1 MSNRSVKVEG
11 ASTGAYPLKDP
22 SGYKQVPPLTL
33 GQKIQKTRSEIIT
46 EFVKLEIEPLLE
58 DQALS
63 GVSKTLYQ
71 FIPSDTD
78 PEKVAKIIPKDKN
91 IVEGYG
97 GSQIA
102 SRYIMSLGYIKGHV
116 KVIRLTSP
124 KYNLTF
130 WKQPT
135 VMEELEETLKLRLE
149 AKGEKLAKTESKASV
164 ELYRDS
170 SIQPWYHR
178 TFLKGEKLSAGLTG
192 VEVIFETKGYDNIWY
207 SFVNLYIEIA

>member
-22 SGYKQVPPLTL
+22 SGYKASLWQSVSRKNDINWRSKQQVPPLTL

-135 VMEELEETLKLRLE
+135 VMEEW
-149 AKGEKLAKTESKASV
+149 G
-164 ELYRDS
+164 D
-170 SIQPWYHR
+170 P
-178 TFLKGEKLSAGLTG
+178 
-192 VEVIFETKGYDNIWY
+192 
-207 SFVNLYIEIA
+207 